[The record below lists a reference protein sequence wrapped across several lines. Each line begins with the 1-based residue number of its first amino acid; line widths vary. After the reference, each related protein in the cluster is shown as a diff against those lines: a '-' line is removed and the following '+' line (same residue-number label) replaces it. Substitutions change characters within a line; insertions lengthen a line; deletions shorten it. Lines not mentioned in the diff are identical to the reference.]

1 MWTLSLFFSMILTAT
16 IRGPLLRFLY
26 TEITQ
31 QVVAVASNK
40 LWQGRSSR
48 TRYVAGPEGQPNIG
62 CWTRGPAKVCRPWN
76 VAAVKG
82 ILTQVK
88 NRLDNLGEYRY
99 IFLLGKHEYC
109 AVYRMSIIFSKPKGH
124 DYIFV

>member
-1 MWTLSLFFSMILTAT
+1 M
-16 IRGPLLRFLY
+16 
-26 TEITQ
+26 
-31 QVVAVASNK
+31 
-40 LWQGRSSR
+40 
-48 TRYVAGPEGQPNIG
+48 AGPEGQPNIG
-62 CWTRGPAKVCRPWN
+62 CWPRGPAKVCRPWN

>member
-1 MWTLSLFFSMILTAT
+1 MCSGTLIFRLMVGTPSFTRIDTPPDA
-16 IRGPLLRFLY
+16 LR
-26 TEITQ
+26 T
-31 QVVAVASNK
+31 SSCR
-40 LWQGRSSR
+40 RSE
-48 TRYVAGPEGQPNIG
+48 AGPEGQPNIG
-62 CWTRGPAKVCRPWN
+62 CWPRGPAKVCRPWN
-76 VAAVKG
+76 VATVKG
-82 ILTQVK
+82 ILTLVK